1 MRRLVERV
9 RLVWMSL
16 HPRTRALTVLA
27 PFIAQYHAMT
37 GQDLTNRVLGD
48 SVMLGLAAMYG
59 ALPRAAE
66 QSAERWLAECSAA
79 VDRAQNTN
87 WQLNQHA
94 NDLLPEVSEA
104 IWRRLHYLD
113 SGGGRA

>member
-1 MRRLVERV
+1 MNQLLDRV
-9 RLVWMSL
+9 RQFWLSR
-16 HPRTRALTVLA
+16 HPRTRALAVLA

-37 GQDLTNRVLGD
+37 GHDLTNRVLGD
-48 SVMLGLAAMYG
+48 SVILGLAAMYG

-66 QSAERWLAECSAA
+66 QSAERWLAECAVA
-79 VDRAQNTN
+79 VDRASNTH

-113 SGGGRA
+113 PGTRRG

>member
-1 MRRLVERV
+1 MNQLLDRMRQFWL
-9 RLVWMSL
+9 SL
-16 HPRTRALTVLA
+16 HPRTRALAVLA

-66 QSAERWLAECSAA
+66 QSAEKWLSECSAA
-79 VDRAQNTN
+79 VDRASNPN

-113 SGGGRA
+113 SGGRS

>member
-1 MRRLVERV
+1 MNQLLDRV
-9 RLVWMSL
+9 RQLWLSL
-16 HPRTRALTVLA
+16 HPRTRALAVLA

-66 QSAERWLAECSAA
+66 QSAEKWLSECAAA
-79 VDRAQNTN
+79 VDRASNPN

-113 SGGGRA
+113 TRGRS

>member
-1 MRRLVERV
+1 MRRLAERV
-9 RLVWMSL
+9 RLLWMSL

-37 GQDLTNRVLGD
+37 GHDLTNRVLGD
-48 SVMLGLAAMYG
+48 SVILGLAAMYG

-66 QSAERWLAECSAA
+66 QSAERWLAECAVA
-79 VDRAQNTN
+79 VDRASNTH

-94 NDLLPEVSEA
+94 NDLRPEVSEA

-113 SGGGRA
+113 PGTRRG

>member
-1 MRRLVERV
+1 MNQLLDPV
-9 RLVWMSL
+9 RQFWLSR
-16 HPRTRALTVLA
+16 HPRTRALAVLA

-48 SVMLGLAAMYG
+48 SVILGLAAMYG

-66 QSAERWLAECSAA
+66 QSAERWLAECAVA
-79 VDRAQNTN
+79 VDRASNTH
-87 WQLNQHA
+87 WQLNQQA

-113 SGGGRA
+113 PGTRPG